1 MVKPKCLN
9 TSLAGP
15 DAPNDRMPSTLCA
28 YLHHPSVDAASTAS
42 TGTPLGK
49 VCGAERRRVSR
60 RWGRGRSTRCGGPPS
75 APPTGTRATAYRRVP
90 RRASTRGAC
99 ARRPAPPRRRCS
111 AALPSR
117 RRRSRA
123 PGRRRSAAGGRTRRG
138 APLRATSPRGWAR
151 PGARAPGPS
160 ACLRRRVRGDGI
172 WGRRAVGEWR
182 GVDVFGVPRFSRA
195 SMYEPDTS
203 FASAG
208 RSVSTFGVAR
218 RLISASTGWCVGPSS
233 PRPIESCVATKITP
247 HLDSADT
254 RIAPSAYPVKLR
266 NVPQNGRMAPYLQQ
280 GHGARLGRRGVAWG
294 RAFPSWRR
302 TTPARCKSP
311 PWRAHARRSG
321 CTSPR
326 ASPPGS
332 PLRPSAS

>member
-1 MVKPKCLN
+1 MCAIV
-9 TSLAGP
+9 
-15 DAPNDRMPSTLCA
+15 ST
-28 YLHHPSVDAASTAS
+28 P
-42 TGTPLGK
+42 
-49 VCGAERRRVSR
+49 
-60 RWGRGRSTRCGGPPS
+60 W
-75 APPTGTRATAYRRVP
+75 
-90 RRASTRGAC
+90 
-99 ARRPAPPRRRCS
+99 
-111 AALPSR
+111 
-117 RRRSRA
+117 
-123 PGRRRSAAGGRTRRG
+123 RRRSAAGDTARCRG
-138 APLRATSPRGWAR
+138 APLRATSVRGRRLRRESAR
-151 PGARAPGPS
+151 TVATRGAR
-160 ACLRRRVRGDGI
+160 RR
-172 WGRRAVGEWR
+172 WGRGRSERMRVLEASR
-182 GVDVFGVPRFSRA
+182 TSRVPRFSRA

-233 PRPIESCVATKITP
+233 PRPIERGVATKITP

-280 GHGARLGRRGVAWG
+280 GHEARLGRRGVAWG

-332 PLRPSAS
+332 PLRTRGAEEGGDAME